1 MEPYLL
7 FKGIGKAAEGKK
19 MKGKE
24 ADGHPSDI
32 CVCCGFSSSSFLSL
46 SRSGKEEGGGGQC
59 RRGFQMAQEALP
71 PNGPPIPPIY
81 CSSRAAKGNGKCK
94 RRRRK
99 KGEEEEE
106 GN

>member
-1 MEPYLL
+1 VFVWIFLL
-7 FKGIGKAAEGKK
+7 FFFEPIQEW
-19 MKGKE
+19 
-24 ADGHPSDI
+24 
-32 CVCCGFSSSSFLSL
+32 
-46 SRSGKEEGGGGQC
+46 EGGGGKRTMQA
-59 RRGFQMAQEALP
+59 RLSNGP
-71 PNGPPIPPIY
+71 GGTSPNGPPIPPIY